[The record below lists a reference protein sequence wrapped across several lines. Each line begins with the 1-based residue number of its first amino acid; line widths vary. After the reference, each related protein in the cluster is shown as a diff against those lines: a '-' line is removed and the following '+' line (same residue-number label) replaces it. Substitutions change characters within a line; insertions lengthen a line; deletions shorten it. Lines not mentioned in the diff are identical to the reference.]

1 MLLAAAAANVDA
13 GVMRDLIAFVG
24 KTPFLLLES
33 TARTAIHAAAKNS
46 TIAVMMK
53 LLEVYRE
60 QGVDIDGAKLEVGA
74 RITSDILQRPGN
86 RPSLSR

>member
-1 MLLAAAAANVDA
+1 MLAAPAANEDA
-13 GVMRDLIAFVG
+13 GVMLDLIAFVG
-24 KTPFLLLES
+24 KKPFLLLES

-60 QGVDIDGAKLEVGA
+60 QGVGIDDAKGQVGTGKISDK
-74 RITSDILQRPGN
+74 ITAP
-86 RPSLSR
+86 